1 MIILPIVNRPKRLSI
16 EILLSNS
23 RLRQRKTCQSTH
35 TDNNVAI
42 TKEFIPRFKKKLRKM
57 YINSK
62 SMPSKNAIRTGFEI
76 LNRARLIVLENVL
89 CINSCNFLRRIK
101 LGGTTKD
108 QFVMF
113 LCD

>member
-1 MIILPIVNRPKRLSI
+1 MNLSGY
-16 EILLSNS
+16 L
-23 RLRQRKTCQSTH
+23 
-35 TDNNVAI
+35 
-42 TKEFIPRFKKKLRKM
+42 KKKLRKM
-57 YINSK
+57 YIKSK
-62 SMPSKNAIRTGFEI
+62 SMPSKNASRTGFEI

-101 LGGTTKD
+101 IGGTTKD

>member
-1 MIILPIVNRPKRLSI
+1 
-16 EILLSNS
+16 
-23 RLRQRKTCQSTH
+23 
-35 TDNNVAI
+35 
-42 TKEFIPRFKKKLRKM
+42 M

-62 SMPSKNAIRTGFEI
+62 SMPSKNASRTGFEI

-101 LGGTTKD
+101 IGGTTKD

-113 LCD
+113 YAIKRIHSKSYALVGWVMVPQQHIKINDIQSISHICHCLYHEH